1 MLVRPF
7 IQPIPAFNVATENG
21 IATVCVLGGD
31 VIEKINYEIYSGSSL
46 LYSSS
51 VLVSDAGG
59 DAVRSFNISLTSSMG
74 LQNNNSYTIR
84 VYTQN
89 VTLNETSGYSS
100 VQYFA
105 CYATPTITIKDSS
118 NVTVTSGYEFTSQ
131 SGNLS
136 VVFDKGSIESPAV
149 LNDIEVEIYGITS
162 SGKDLVYS
170 SGNTYSPF
178 VVHFDSLTPTTGTNP
193 LYSSYSLYW
202 VAHTVQNMELSGS
215 MTGMSCDYA
224 INETGDLIQAQ
235 NDANVGGIRVSFRG
249 RGGKKTS
256 PFSPNNYIIN
266 AMATDGQKVYCGGTQ
281 GKFSVFDVAEDS
293 FGTLYTT
300 QWNAPINDCVCDE
313 DKVYVCCGQ
322 SGVATNSL
330 YVYTKATETFGRAI
344 TIFDSSLHFVPCALA
359 IDNTNIYVGAYLD
372 NSYAQQSSS
381 FAKFQKS
388 NMTKTIIENPF
399 TGRNMLCMTS
409 DDSNVYCAGSG
420 GSFAVYNKSTGLFGS
435 LITSPSQLAILSI
448 DCDDNYVYCGGTS
461 GYFALYNKST
471 GTFGSLI
478 PNQFGLRS
486 ITSVSV
492 DSTSVYVGGGNGYF
506 AIYDKATNSFG
517 DIIDNPFRENNKG
530 IYSIKNDENNV
541 YLGGQ
546 SGLFYVYEKGHDIV
560 IRRKNLTENG
570 GFVTLVSFSSQMG
583 NKEYSFVD
591 YYTKTNTVYEY
602 EIIQRNLLETVQV
615 LSQFCGA
622 YIADGTKAYGIEDEW
637 EKSSAQRVQKSV
649 LYEPYGRKYPV
660 VAYNAI
666 TNYRSGTDTAIL
678 RAKSNVGNITND
690 YIDRFAQTKLTKEFN
705 DFLTNRKVKVI
716 KDFNGDI
723 AIVNIIEAIPNNY
736 VKELGNTLATTQ
748 FSWVEVGDFTDS
760 DFKQLGI
767 TNSFYIVEQSSQQ

>member
-89 VTLNETSGYSS
+89 VTIDETSGYSS

-136 VVFDKGSIESPAV
+136 VVFDNGSIESPAV

-178 VVHFDSLTPTTGTNP
+178 VIHFDSLTPTTGTNP

-202 VAHTVQNMELSGS
+202 VAHTVQNMGLSGS
-215 MTGMSCDYA
+215 MTGMSCDYT
-224 INETGDLIQAQ
+224 ITETGNLIQAQ
-235 NDANVGGIRVSFRG
+235 NDANVGGIRVNFRG
-249 RGGKKTS
+249 RGGEKTS
-256 PFSPNNYIIN
+256 PFSPSYPIR
-266 AMATDGQKVYCGGTQ
+266 AMATDGQKVYCGGAS

-293 FGTLYTT
+293 FGILYTKGRT
-300 QWNAPINDCVCDE
+300 PINDCVCDE
-313 DKVYVCCGQ
+313 DKVYICCGE
-322 SGVATNSL
+322 SGVSDSSL
-330 YVYTKATETFGRAI
+330 YVYTKATETFGDKI
-344 TIFDSSLHFVPCALA
+344 TIFDSSLHFVPSALA

-372 NSYAQQSSS
+372 SSYAQHKSS

-399 TGRNMLCMTS
+399 TEANMFCMAS
-409 DDSNVYCAGSG
+409 DDSNVYCAGG
-420 GSFAVYNKSTGLFGS
+420 NGSFAVYNKSTGSFGS
-435 LITSPSQLAILSI
+435 LITSPFSLAISSI
-448 DCDDNYVYCGGTS
+448 ACDDNYVYCGGAG

-478 PNQFGLRS
+478 PNPFRSNTKS

-492 DSTSVYVGGGNGYF
+492 DSTSVYVGGNNGYF

-517 DIIDNPFRENNKG
+517 DIIDNPFFENNR
-530 IYSIKNDENNV
+530 SILSIENDENNV
-541 YLGGQ
+541 YLGGA
-546 SGLFYVYEKGHDIV
+546 SGLFYVYVKERDIV
-560 IRRKNLTENG
+560 IQRKNLTENG
-570 GFVTLVSFSSQMG
+570 DFVTLVSLDSKG
-583 NKEYSFVD
+583 DKEYSFVD

-602 EIIQRNLLETVQV
+602 EIIQGNLFETVQV

-622 YIADGTKAYGIEDEW
+622 YIADGTKAYDIEDEW

-678 RAKSNVGNITND
+678 RAKSNVDNITND
-690 YIDRFAQTKLTKEFN
+690 HIDRFAQTKLTKEFN

-767 TNSFYIVEQSSQQ
+767 TNSFYLVEQSSQQ